1 MANATQNLSPEL
13 YDYLK
18 SVSLREPKVLRE
30 LRETTYQLDRAVMQ
44 ISPEQGQFMRLLAQL
59 IGAKKCIEVG
69 VFTGYS
75 TLSVALGLPDDG
87 EIIACDVSEEW
98 TAIARK
104 YWLKAK
110 QDHKIKLH
118 LAPAQQTLQNLL
130 DAGRADDFDFA
141 FIDAD
146 KVNYD
151 AYYEL
156 CLRLVRPGGL
166 IVIDNVLWEGKV
178 LDPHIV
184 DPDTNAFQAL
194 NKKLLDDERVD
205 ISMLP
210 MSDGVTLVRRRF

>member
-18 SVSLREPKVLRE
+18 AVSLREPAVLRE
-30 LRETTYQLDRAVMQ
+30 LRETTYQLDKAIMQ

-59 IGAKKCIEVG
+59 IGAKNCIEVG

-104 YWLKAK
+104 YWEKAG
-110 QDHKIKLH
+110 QAHKIKLH
-118 LAPAQQTLQNLL
+118 LAPAQKTLQQLL
-130 DAGRADDFDFA
+130 DAGRANDFDFA

-151 AYYEL
+151 IYYEL
-156 CLRLVRPGGL
+156 CLKLVRPGGL

-178 LDPHIV
+178 LDPNIV
-184 DPDTNAFQAL
+184 DPDTNSFQAL
-194 NKKLLDDERVD
+194 NKKLLTDERVD

-210 MSDGVTLVRRRF
+210 MSDGVTLARKKQ